1 MVGIGPKRGALM
13 PGRFAKFLRENDDLV
28 SEVHEGSDDNFDTVS
43 QTGTVWSTTPGTVC
57 QASNASYLALAL
69 ANDNIVAV
77 IADQQLA
84 KMYDRSTVKPIIFGL
99 EPEKL
104 FLKAHL
110 ARLHEGRELPGFI
123 SGRSDKADICSSAVL
138 QGPVAVADGAKIG
151 PNATIIGPAVIGE
164 DVTIEANAVVG
175 AAGLYAKDVDG
186 KLTNMPHFGGVRIG
200 AGALILSGAVVVRSA
215 YYGSWTTIGA
225 QAHVGVQSNIGH
237 DAVVGARTLISSNVV
252 ISGRA
257 RIGAGCWIGASASIA
272 NGLSI
277 GDGASVKIGSV
288 VIADVAAKQTVSG
301 NFALDHRRNLLR
313 HARGLKGYIQ

>member
-1 MVGIGPKRGALM
+1 MS
-13 PGRFAKFLRENDDLV
+13 GRFAKFLRENDDLV
-28 SEVHEGSDDNFDTVS
+28 SEVHLGSVDSFDVVS

-57 QASNASYLALAL
+57 QASNAGYLALAL

-77 IADQQLA
+77 IADVHLT
-84 KMYDRSTVKPIIFGL
+84 KMHDESTTKPIVFSL
-99 EPEKL
+99 EPEQL

-110 ARLHEGRELPGFI
+110 ARLHEGAELPGFAA
-123 SGRSDKADICSSAVL
+123 GRSDKTDICDSAILKGQVS
-138 QGPVAVADGAKIG
+138 VADGVRIG
-151 PNATIIGPAVIGE
+151 PNATIIGPVIIGE

-175 AAGLYAKDVDG
+175 ATGLYVKNVDG

-215 YYGSWTTIGA
+215 YYGSWTTIGS
-225 QAHVGVQSNIGH
+225 QAHLGVQSNLGH
-237 DAVVGARTLISSNVV
+237 DAVVGPRAVISSNVV

-272 NGLSI
+272 NGLTI
-277 GDGASVKIGSV
+277 DDGASIKIGSV
-288 VIADVAAKQTVSG
+288 VIADVAAGETVSG

-313 HARGLKGYIQ
+313 HARALKG